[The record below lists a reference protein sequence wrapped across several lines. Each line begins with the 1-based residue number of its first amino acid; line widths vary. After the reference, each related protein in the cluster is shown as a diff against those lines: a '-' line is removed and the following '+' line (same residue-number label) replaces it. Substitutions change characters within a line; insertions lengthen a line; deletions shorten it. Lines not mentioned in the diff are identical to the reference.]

1 MDFKFSIQNISTVG
15 PQSGWISMGV
25 PDSIASQYAG
35 QNGYAKTEDGRNFKL
50 RMRGK
55 ELFVNGELFA
65 NETLTLAAMKDEQPA
80 EPFQFSDWVTDE
92 PAKVVPSFSIVLED
106 GNQAH
111 SIPMVFWDGNLAKPR
126 AYFQFLSSNDTRLR
140 VYIKT
145 EIPEASIHIEGWLDV
160 MSGQDAVPMII
171 RCSYGTVVSQPTL
184 NKRFGSLSMFTGE
197 KPVVDF
203 RKQKGL
209 QETIFRSDLKMW
221 ETQLAS
227 PRLWWKARVI
237 ELFGA
242 ILCLPPYE
250 KLAEVLAFPDNAK
263 RFTAL
268 QAREQAPMVGMAHVW
283 DTEFLAMKKT
293 PQSPIG
299 EPTFIKN
306 AYAAL
311 LNRVNTFGDEYN
323 ARAYAQPPN
332 SGQTGDQP
340 DFGASRGE
348 LVVTGRQPWALWD
361 YRFSVQAWMLRPYA
375 HKESDGSPVTARRHP
390 NTRMYNLAIDTR
402 FGSDFLGF
410 PNPIPYN
417 EFWTGSDNQHRSDN
431 LLFAMFALTRDPSIE
446 ATIKDMLQC
455 QLMEVK
461 TWELYGAPV
470 GNIGS
475 PRGWGR
481 PLLSMAHAHSLGFT
495 EATAY
500 MNEMVNIM
508 YNGASMMALPQTE
521 RHTVRTLSN
530 DGFKYGW
537 VDAQG
542 RQIRAWVCWEEAIA
556 AIGLWAVYRATKNER
571 AKYLAKEIGKT
582 ITKHAFFKA
591 PDNKWYAC
599 YSVRWD
605 TQNPGIPLPDS
616 AYTLTARP
624 EDNKDV
630 FVYGMQQWMLPAIRI
645 FMRLEDNS
653 NDPAFQRGLDIVNF
667 FGPIPR
673 SYNDSAWWAI

>member
-1 MDFKFSIQNISTVG
+1 MDFKVTIQNISTVG

-25 PDSIASQYAG
+25 PDSVASQYDG
-35 QNGYAKTEDGRNFKL
+35 KNFIAKTEDGRAFKM

-55 ELFVNGELFA
+55 ELFVNADMHG
-65 NETLTLAAMKDEQPA
+65 NETITVAAIPDDQPA
-80 EPFQFSDWVTDE
+80 EPFMFSDWVTDE
-92 PAKVVPSFSIVLED
+92 PAKVVPSFSIMTED
-106 GNQAH
+106 GLRKD
-111 SIPMVFWDGNLAKPR
+111 SIPMVFWDGSLAKPR
-126 AYFQFLSSNDTRLR
+126 AFFQFLNSNDARLR

-145 EIPEASIHIEGWLDV
+145 EIPDASLHIEGWLDV
-160 MSGQDAVPMII
+160 YSGQDAVPMVI
-171 RCSYGTVVSQPTL
+171 RCSYGTVASERVL
-184 NKRFGSLSMFTGE
+184 NKRFGSLSMYTGE

-209 QETIFRSDLKMW
+209 RETIFRTDIGLW
-221 ETQLAS
+221 ETEIAS
-227 PRLWWKARVI
+227 PRAWWKARVI
-237 ELFGA
+237 EVFGA
-242 ILCLPPYE
+242 ILCLPSYD
-250 KLAEVLAFPDNAK
+250 KLSEVLKIPENAK
-263 RFTAL
+263 RFASL
-268 QAREQAPMVGMAHVW
+268 QAREQAPMAGIVQLW
-283 DTEFLAMKKT
+283 DNNFLATKT
-293 PQSPIG
+293 VPQNPIG
-299 EPTFIKN
+299 ETNFVRT
-306 AYAAL
+306 AYSQL

-340 DFGASRGE
+340 DFGISRGE
-348 LVVTGRQPWALWD
+348 LVVTSDQPWALWD

-375 HKESDGSPVTARRHP
+375 HKETDGSPVTAGRHP
-390 NTRMYNLAIDTR
+390 NTKLYNLAIDTR

-410 PNPIPYN
+410 PNPMPYS

-431 LLFAMFALTRDPSIE
+431 LLFAMYALTRDPSIE
-446 ATIKDMLQC
+446 ATIRDLLQC

-461 TWELYGAPV
+461 TWELYGPPI
-470 GNIGS
+470 GSIGS

-530 DGFKYGW
+530 NGGKYGW

-542 RQIRAWVCWEEAIA
+542 QPIRAWVCWEEAIA
-556 AIGLWAVYRATKNER
+556 AIGLWAVYRATKNEK
-571 AKYLAKEIGKT
+571 AKYLAGEIGKT
-582 ITKHAFFKA
+582 IAKHAFFKA
-591 PDNKWYAC
+591 QDNKWYAC

-616 AYTLTARP
+616 AYRLTARP

-630 FVYGMQQWMLPAIRI
+630 FVYGMQQWMLPALRI
-645 FMRLEDNS
+645 FLRLETDGN
-653 NDPAFQRGLDIVNF
+653 NPDIQRAVEIINF
-667 FGPIPR
+667 FGPMPR
-673 SYNDSAWWAI
+673 SYNDAAWWAI